1 MATVTK
7 QSEVMATPSEVNA
20 NFRKLYSSGND
31 LIFKAI
37 HSQIYLIKNLS
48 IFLCPIHDFFLSRMQ
63 RNLTDEIREIEEGV
77 FNPRS
82 ADFLKP
88 QEFKM
93 AVP

>member
-1 MATVTK
+1 M
-7 QSEVMATPSEVNA
+7 P
-20 NFRKLYSSGND
+20 YSR
-31 LIFKAI
+31 L
-37 HSQIYLIKNLS
+37 
-48 IFLCPIHDFFLSRMQ
+48 FLSRMQ
-63 RNLTDEIREIEEGV
+63 RNLADEIREIEEGV